1 MKYPIARVACCEE
14 VFESEA
20 VARTTQFEHEYAPEQ
35 STRTSF
41 EVVPGGGL
49 DADARRGVSS
59 QFIQRVKLI
68 AVAAALFLTL
78 GVVRIG
84 ISTATV
90 STLQAN
96 NVIRNEMRATTA
108 TNDSLRVSRSLLA
121 STTRIERIAT
131 QNYGMTLE
139 TNRPVVDVNNNA

>member
-1 MKYPIARVACCEE
+1 MAR
-14 VFESEA
+14 FGSEA

-35 STRTSF
+35 STRSSF

-90 STLQAN
+90 STLQSN

-108 TNDSLRVSRSLLA
+108 ANDSLRVSRSLLA

-139 TNRPVVDVNNNA
+139 TNRPVVDVSNNA

>member
-1 MKYPIARVACCEE
+1 MARYG
-14 VFESEA
+14 SEA

-90 STLQAN
+90 LTLQAN

-139 TNRPVVDVNNNA
+139 TNRPVVDVSNNA

>member
-1 MKYPIARVACCEE
+1 MARYG
-14 VFESEA
+14 SEA

-59 QFIQRVKLI
+59 QFIQRVKFI

-84 ISTATV
+84 ISIATV

-139 TNRPVVDVNNNA
+139 TNRPVVDVSNNA

>member
-1 MKYPIARVACCEE
+1 MARYG
-14 VFESEA
+14 SEA
-20 VARTTQFEHEYAPEQ
+20 VARAIQFEYEYAPEQ

-139 TNRPVVDVNNNA
+139 TNRPVVDVSDNA

>member
-1 MKYPIARVACCEE
+1 MARYG
-14 VFESEA
+14 SEA

-139 TNRPVVDVNNNA
+139 ANRPVVDVNNNA

>member
-1 MKYPIARVACCEE
+1 MARYG
-14 VFESEA
+14 SEA

-35 STRTSF
+35 STRSSF

-96 NVIRNEMRATTA
+96 NDIRNEMRATTA

-139 TNRPVVDVNNNA
+139 TNRPVVDVSNNA

>member
-1 MKYPIARVACCEE
+1 MARYG
-14 VFESEA
+14 SEA

-78 GVVRIG
+78 GVVRVG

-90 STLQAN
+90 STLQSN
-96 NVIRNEMRATTA
+96 NAIRNEMRATTA

-139 TNRPVVDVNNNA
+139 TNRPVVDVSNNA

>member
-1 MKYPIARVACCEE
+1 MARYG
-14 VFESEA
+14 SEA
-20 VARTTQFEHEYAPEQ
+20 VARTTQFEHEYTPEQ
-35 STRTSF
+35 STRSSF

-90 STLQAN
+90 STLQSN

-139 TNRPVVDVNNNA
+139 TNRPVVDVSNNA

>member
-1 MKYPIARVACCEE
+1 MARYG
-14 VFESEA
+14 SEA

-59 QFIQRVKLI
+59 QFIQHVKLI

-78 GVVRIG
+78 GVVRVG

-90 STLQAN
+90 STLQSN
-96 NVIRNEMRATTA
+96 NAIRNEMRATTA

-139 TNRPVVDVNNNA
+139 TNRPVVDVSNNA

>member
-1 MKYPIARVACCEE
+1 MARYG
-14 VFESEA
+14 SEA

-96 NVIRNEMRATTA
+96 NDIRNEMRATTA

-139 TNRPVVDVNNNA
+139 TNRPVVDVSDNA

>member
-1 MKYPIARVACCEE
+1 MARYG
-14 VFESEA
+14 SEA
-20 VARTTQFEHEYAPEQ
+20 VARAIQFEHEYAPEQ

-96 NVIRNEMRATTA
+96 NVIRNEMRTTTA

-139 TNRPVVDVNNNA
+139 TNRPVVDVSNNA

>member
-1 MKYPIARVACCEE
+1 MARYG
-14 VFESEA
+14 SEA

-59 QFIQRVKLI
+59 QFIQHVKLI

>member
-1 MKYPIARVACCEE
+1 MARYG
-14 VFESEA
+14 SEA
-20 VARTTQFEHEYAPEQ
+20 VARAIQFEHEYAPEQ

-68 AVAAALFLTL
+68 AVAAALFLTF

-139 TNRPVVDVNNNA
+139 TNRPVVDVSNNA

>member
-1 MKYPIARVACCEE
+1 MARYG
-14 VFESEA
+14 SEA
-20 VARTTQFEHEYAPEQ
+20 VARAIQFEHEYAPEQ

-90 STLQAN
+90 S
-96 NVIRNEMRATTA
+96 
-108 TNDSLRVSRSLLA
+108 RSLLA

-139 TNRPVVDVNNNA
+139 TNRPVVDVSNNA

>member
-1 MKYPIARVACCEE
+1 MARYG
-14 VFESEA
+14 SEA

-139 TNRPVVDVNNNA
+139 TNRPVVDVSNIA

>member
-1 MKYPIARVACCEE
+1 MARYG
-14 VFESEA
+14 SEA

-139 TNRPVVDVNNNA
+139 TNRPVVDGIKNSYA

>member
-1 MKYPIARVACCEE
+1 MARYG
-14 VFESEA
+14 SEA

-131 QNYGMTLE
+131 QNYGMTLK
-139 TNRPVVDVNNNA
+139 TNRPVVDVSNNA

>member
-1 MKYPIARVACCEE
+1 MARYG
-14 VFESEA
+14 SEA

-35 STRTSF
+35 STRSSF

-131 QNYGMTLE
+131 QNYSMTLE
-139 TNRPVVDVNNNA
+139 TNRPVVDVSNNA

>member
-1 MKYPIARVACCEE
+1 MARYG
-14 VFESEA
+14 SEA
-20 VARTTQFEHEYAPEQ
+20 VARAIQFEHEYAPEQ

-68 AVAAALFLTL
+68 AVAAVLFLML

-90 STLQAN
+90 STLQSN
-96 NVIRNEMRATTA
+96 NVIGNEMRATTV

-139 TNRPVVDVNNNA
+139 TNRPVVDVSNNA

>member
-1 MKYPIARVACCEE
+1 MARYG
-14 VFESEA
+14 SEA

-35 STRTSF
+35 STRSSF

-90 STLQAN
+90 STLQVN

-139 TNRPVVDVNNNA
+139 TNRPVVDVSDNA

>member
-1 MKYPIARVACCEE
+1 MARYG
-14 VFESEA
+14 SEA

-35 STRTSF
+35 STRLSF

-139 TNRPVVDVNNNA
+139 TNRPVVDVSDNA

>member
-1 MKYPIARVACCEE
+1 MARYG
-14 VFESEA
+14 SEA

-35 STRTSF
+35 STRSSF

-78 GVVRIG
+78 GVVRVG

-90 STLQAN
+90 STLQSN
-96 NVIRNEMRATTA
+96 NAIRNEMRATTA

-139 TNRPVVDVNNNA
+139 TNRPVVDVSDNA

>member
-1 MKYPIARVACCEE
+1 MARYG
-14 VFESEA
+14 SEA

-68 AVAAALFLTL
+68 VVAAALFLTL

>member
-1 MKYPIARVACCEE
+1 MARYG
-14 VFESEA
+14 SEA
-20 VARTTQFEHEYAPEQ
+20 VARAIQFEHEYAPEQ

-41 EVVPGGGL
+41 EVVPAGGL

-139 TNRPVVDVNNNA
+139 TNRPVVDVSNNA

>member
-1 MKYPIARVACCEE
+1 MARYG
-14 VFESEA
+14 SEA

-35 STRTSF
+35 STRSSF

-96 NVIRNEMRATTA
+96 NVIRNEMRATTV
-108 TNDSLRVSRSLLA
+108 TNDSLRISRSLLA

-139 TNRPVVDVNNNA
+139 TNRPVVDVSNNA

>member
-1 MKYPIARVACCEE
+1 MARYG
-14 VFESEA
+14 SEA

-96 NVIRNEMRATTA
+96 NIIRNEMRATTA

-139 TNRPVVDVNNNA
+139 TNRPVVDVSNNA

>member
-1 MKYPIARVACCEE
+1 MARYG
-14 VFESEA
+14 SEA

-96 NVIRNEMRATTA
+96 NVIRNEMRSTTA
-108 TNDSLRVSRSLLA
+108 TSDSLRVSRSLLA

-139 TNRPVVDVNNNA
+139 TNRPVVDVSNNA

>member
-1 MKYPIARVACCEE
+1 MARYG
-14 VFESEA
+14 SEA
-20 VARTTQFEHEYAPEQ
+20 VARTTQFEHKYAPEQ

>member
-1 MKYPIARVACCEE
+1 MARYG
-14 VFESEA
+14 SEA

-35 STRTSF
+35 STRSSF

-131 QNYGMTLE
+131 QNYGMTL
-139 TNRPVVDVNNNA
+139 

>member
-1 MKYPIARVACCEE
+1 MARYG
-14 VFESEA
+14 SEA
-20 VARTTQFEHEYAPEQ
+20 VARTIQFEHEYAPEQ
-35 STRTSF
+35 STRSSF

-59 QFIQRVKLI
+59 QFIQSVKLI
-68 AVAAALFLTL
+68 AVAAAFFLTL
-78 GVVRIG
+78 GVVRVG

-90 STLQAN
+90 STLQSN
-96 NVIRNEMRATTA
+96 NAIRNEMRATTA

-139 TNRPVVDVNNNA
+139 TNRPVVDVSNNA

>member
-1 MKYPIARVACCEE
+1 MARYG
-14 VFESEA
+14 SEA
-20 VARTTQFEHEYAPEQ
+20 VARTIQFEHEYAPEQ
-35 STRTSF
+35 STRSSF

-78 GVVRIG
+78 GVVRVG

-90 STLQAN
+90 STLQSN
-96 NVIRNEMRATTA
+96 NAIRNEMRTTTA

-139 TNRPVVDVNNNA
+139 TNRPVVDVSNNA

>member
-1 MKYPIARVACCEE
+1 MARYG
-14 VFESEA
+14 SEA
-20 VARTTQFEHEYAPEQ
+20 VARAIQFEHEYAPEQ
-35 STRTSF
+35 STHTSF

>member
-1 MKYPIARVACCEE
+1 MARYG
-14 VFESEA
+14 SEA
-20 VARTTQFEHEYAPEQ
+20 VARATQFEHEYAPEQ

-139 TNRPVVDVNNNA
+139 TNRPVVDVSNNA

>member
-1 MKYPIARVACCEE
+1 MARYG
-14 VFESEA
+14 SEA

-96 NVIRNEMRATTA
+96 NVIRNEMRTTTA

-139 TNRPVVDVNNNA
+139 TNRPVVDVSDNA

>member
-1 MKYPIARVACCEE
+1 MARYG
-14 VFESEA
+14 SEA

-35 STRTSF
+35 STRSSF

-59 QFIQRVKLI
+59 QFIQRV
-68 AVAAALFLTL
+68 
-78 GVVRIG
+78 
-84 ISTATV
+84 STATV
-90 STLQAN
+90 STLQSN

-139 TNRPVVDVNNNA
+139 TNRPVVDVSNNA

>member
-1 MKYPIARVACCEE
+1 MARYG
-14 VFESEA
+14 SEA

-131 QNYGMTLE
+131 QNYGMTFE
-139 TNRPVVDVNNNA
+139 TNRPVVDVSNNA

>member
-1 MKYPIARVACCEE
+1 MARYG
-14 VFESEA
+14 SEA

-96 NVIRNEMRATTA
+96 NDIRNEMRATTA

>member
-1 MKYPIARVACCEE
+1 MAR
-14 VFESEA
+14 FGSEA

-35 STRTSF
+35 STRSSF

-59 QFIQRVKLI
+59 QFIQRVKLV

-139 TNRPVVDVNNNA
+139 TNRPVVDVSNNA